1 MRVVRKILPYKNIET
16 VEHIES
22 PLSSEMTNAM
32 NLWYDMYLNQSPW
45 LSEAGIVSLNLPG
58 LICSEIARG
67 VTIEMKCNITG
78 PADANGEK
86 TSNPRAIYLAR
97 EFEKLMTVLR
107 SKSRT

>member
-78 PADANGEK
+78 PATD
-86 TSNPRAIYLAR
+86 
-97 EFEKLMTVLR
+97 V
-107 SKSRT
+107 